1 MLIKVLAAEGDLS
14 SASNVDSASVVRLYN
29 GHSAALVITRKD
41 SGGTTIGSFTLGTLQ
56 SIVIEKDFTDT
67 LTASSNGGSVKVV
80 KWHLLFHNYLNE

>member
-67 LTASSNGGSVKVV
+67 LTAASNGGSVKVV
-80 KWHLLFHNYLNE
+80 KLSLIHI

>member
-67 LTASSNGGSVKVV
+67 LTAASNGASVKVV
-80 KWHLLFHNYLNE
+80 KVAFTIS

>member
-56 SIVIEKDFTDT
+56 SIVIEKDFTDP
-67 LTASSNGGSVKVV
+67 LTAASNGATCKVV
-80 KWHLLFHNYLNE
+80 KIAFTIS

>member
-1 MLIKVLAAEGDLS
+1 MLIKVLAAEGDLT

-67 LTASSNGGSVKVV
+67 LTAASNGASVKVV
-80 KWHLLFHNYLNE
+80 KVAFTIS

>member
-1 MLIKVLAAEGDLS
+1 MLIKVLAAEGDLT

-56 SIVIEKDFTDT
+56 SIVIEKDYTDT
-67 LTASSNGGSVKVV
+67 LTAASNGGSV
-80 KWHLLFHNYLNE
+80 

>member
-67 LTASSNGGSVKVV
+67 LTAASNGGCVKVV
-80 KWHLLFHNYLNE
+80 KVAFTIS